1 LRPLFCSRAHVAPV
15 ADACLAP
22 CAQSFQ
28 RLTSQL
34 QPRTRLRL
42 ITALKLQDGGERERH
57 GLSSDAVAAWREQAA
72 AAERGPGRERA
83 RPSPRAAPRRRDPTE
98 DGSGSDSRDDYGS
111 GSGSESGSSEYDDD
125 EEAEYQHLASIAREW
140 EAAER
145 ERAAKEEDAKDLAT
159 MMRLCCIAMK
169 PTADKGAGDKGE
181 AAARNNRAPMRQ
193 RKDSRSGGG
202 GGSAPRQQQPPLPHY
217 RDREAPAVEAR
228 REREELQ
235 RDTSQNRHRQ
245 RGGTGR
251 A

>member
-1 LRPLFCSRAHVAPV
+1 M
-15 ADACLAP
+15 ADASLAA
-22 CAQSFQ
+22 CAQSFH

-42 ITALKLQDGGERERH
+42 ISALKLQEGGERERH

-72 AAERGPGRERA
+72 AAGRGPGRERGA
-83 RPSPRAAPRRRDPTE
+83 PAPRRREPTE
-98 DGSGSDSRDDYGS
+98 DGSEGSDSRDDYGS
-111 GSGSESGSSEYDDD
+111 GSESGSGSGSEYDDD
-125 EEAEYQHLASIAREW
+125 EEAEYQHLARIAREW

-145 ERAAKEEDAKDLAT
+145 ERAAREEDAKDLAT

-169 PTADKGAGDKGE
+169 PTPAGTRGSGDKGE
-181 AAARNNRAPMRQ
+181 QGARNNRAPMRQ

-202 GGSAPRQQQPPLPHY
+202 GGSAPRQQQAPLPHY